1 MFSARPASELSQ
13 ARWAVFTKSAEEPLL
28 VCHKHDA
35 LNHLASRCFKD
46 VLVLTRQLRVLGQE
60 MPDGG
65 SEGFKTSFQPFRI
78 NASDDDEIPF

>member
-1 MFSARPASELSQ
+1 MNPGVCFTVEARHLAALKARVEELELS
-13 ARWAVFTKSAEEPLL
+13 L
-28 VCHKHDA
+28 DA

-78 NASDDDEIPF
+78 NASDDDEFPF